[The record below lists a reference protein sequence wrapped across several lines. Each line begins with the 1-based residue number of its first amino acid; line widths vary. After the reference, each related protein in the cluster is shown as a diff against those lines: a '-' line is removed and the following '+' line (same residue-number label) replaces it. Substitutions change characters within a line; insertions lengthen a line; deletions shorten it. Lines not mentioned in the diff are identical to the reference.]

1 MLLAWS
7 GPAVVG
13 GGRLTCLPKGPCRYA
28 DRNTVGLVAAS
39 EPDLDAPLTPE
50 DEERYGPKVVA
61 YERRTAMPLIA
72 ASLVYF
78 VIFAVQVL
86 WISAPPPARTA
97 LEVLDNLIWIVFI
110 VDFLIRIWLSDRRF
124 RYFISHPIDIVVILL
139 PMFRPLR
146 SLRVLASARILVER
160 GQFFEFSRVAGAI
173 TVAAVFTGV
182 VGALVVLD
190 LERGV
195 PDSSINDLG
204 QALWWASVTMT
215 TVGYGDVY
223 PITAAG
229 RVAAVGMMVVGI
241 SLLGAV
247 TGAFAT
253 WVSTRISA
261 AQQEVNDDVADE
273 LRALRDE
280 VRALRTQ
287 LVAHPTKTDQG

>member
-1 MLLAWS
+1 M
-7 GPAVVG
+7 
-13 GGRLTCLPKGPCRYA
+13 
-28 DRNTVGLVAAS
+28 AATQT
-39 EPDLDAPLTPE
+39 ELDAPLTPE
-50 DEERYGPKVVA
+50 DEQRFGPRVVE

-72 ASLVYF
+72 ASLIYF
-78 VIFAVQVL
+78 VIFAAQVL
-86 WISAPPPARTA
+86 WVSAPPAARTT

-110 VDFLIRIWLSDRRF
+110 VDFLIRIWLSERRF

-146 SLRVLASARILVER
+146 SLRVLASARVLVER

-173 TVAAVFTGV
+173 AVGALFTAV

-195 PDSSINDLG
+195 EGSSITDFG
-204 QALWWASVTMT
+204 QSLWWASVTMT

-229 RVAAVGMMVVGI
+229 RVAAVGMMIVGI
-241 SLLGAV
+241 SLLGTV

-261 AQQEVNDDVADE
+261 AQQEVNDEVADE
-273 LRALRDE
+273 LRGLRDE
-280 VRALRTQ
+280 IRALRAE
-287 LVAHPTKTDQG
+287 LGKPD

>member
-1 MLLAWS
+1 MAATEPSLGDPLA
-7 GPAVVG
+7 
-13 GGRLTCLPKGPCRYA
+13 
-28 DRNTVGLVAAS
+28 
-39 EPDLDAPLTPE
+39 PE
-50 DEERYGPKVVA
+50 AEQGYGPRVED

-72 ASLVYF
+72 ASLLY
-78 VIFAVQVL
+78 FAVFATQVL
-86 WISAPPPARTA
+86 WLSAPPAVMAA
-97 LEVLDNLIWIVFI
+97 LSVLENLIWFVFI
-110 VDFLIRIWLSDRRF
+110 IDFLVRIWLADRRL

-146 SLRVLASARILVER
+146 SLRVLASARVLVER

-173 TVAAVFTGV
+173 AVAAVFTAV

-195 PDSSINDLG
+195 DGSTINNFGDS
-204 QALWWASVTMT
+204 LWWAAVTMT
-215 TVGYGDVY
+215 TVGYGDSY

-229 RVAAVGMMVVGI
+229 QVAAVGMMIVGI
-241 SLLGAV
+241 SLLGTV

-261 AQQEVNDDVADE
+261 AQQEVNDEVADE

-280 VRALRTQ
+280 VRALRSE
-287 LVAHPTKTDQG
+287 LKRG

>member
-1 MLLAWS
+1 M
-7 GPAVVG
+7 
-13 GGRLTCLPKGPCRYA
+13 C
-28 DRNTVGLVAAS
+28 LVAES
-39 EPDLDAPLTPE
+39 EPELDAPLTPA
-50 DEERYGPKVVA
+50 DEQRYGPRVVE

-72 ASLVYF
+72 ASLIYF
-78 VIFAVQVL
+78 VVFATQVL
-86 WISAPPPARTA
+86 WISAPTWAT
-97 LEVLDNLIWIVFI
+97 LTLDIIGNLIWIVFI
-110 VDFLIRIWLSDRRF
+110 VDFLIRIWLADRRL
-124 RYFISHPIDIVVILL
+124 RYFLSHPIDIVVILL

-182 VGALVVLD
+182 IGALVVLD
-190 LERGV
+190 IERGV
-195 PDSSINDLG
+195 EGSTIDDLG

-215 TVGYGDVY
+215 TVGYGDVF
-223 PITAAG
+223 PVTAPG

-253 WVSTRISA
+253 WVSARISA

-273 LRALRDE
+273 LRALREE
-280 VRALRTQ
+280 VRALRTD
-287 LVAHPTKTDQG
+287 LGHPPG